1 MKQSFYIWRL
11 FLTLFYVW
19 HRGMIATLRELDL
32 SLQPLQ
38 NNIWYN
44 TFKIWIYAIEAE
56 LSIRINDLNRYE
68 LLKREII
75 INFKALPTQ
84 AHKNRAAKIFRVSRY
99 LGDIFNIV
107 WWEFNNCRDFF
118 VKRQKFTTAEF
129 LYFINHTKS
138 VI

>member
-1 MKQSFYIWRL
+1 
-11 FLTLFYVW
+11 
-19 HRGMIATLRELDL
+19 MIATLRELDL

-84 AHKNRAAKIFRVSRY
+84 AHKNRSAKIFRVSRY

-107 WWEFNNCRDFF
+107 
-118 VKRQKFTTAEF
+118 
-129 LYFINHTKS
+129 
-138 VI
+138 